1 MARNMAL
8 GARGEDVAVEFLID
22 AGLEIVERNWRCRYG
37 ELDVI
42 ATSGDRIV
50 FVEVKTRSGV
60 GYGSP
65 AESVTFAK
73 QRRIRVLAMQWL
85 TDSGRSWSRVRFDVV
100 AVLIGR
106 DGVLRSSILWM
117 RSDGVGGAGAFCCG
131 QWCGRADRGDRGGYR
146 ARVACGAFGGA
157 A

>member
-37 ELDVI
+37 ELDVV

-60 GYGSP
+60 GCRVR
-65 AESVTFAK
+65 ESGGVGDVREA
-73 QRRIRVLAMQWL
+73 AS
-85 TDSGRSWSRVRFDVV
+85 DSGPVDRSN
-100 AVLIGR
+100 
-106 DGVLRSSILWM
+106 LRT
-117 RSDGVGGAGAFCCG
+117 CCG
-131 QWCGRADRGDRGGYR
+131 G
-146 ARVACGAFGGA
+146 
-157 A
+157 

>member
-1 MARNMAL
+1 MAWFCGGGSRVVVGTRFVWGGRAVVLVVGAAMARNMAL

-37 ELDVI
+37 ELDVV

-85 TDSGRSWSRVRFDVV
+85 ADSGRSWSRVRFDVV

-106 DGVLRSSILWM
+106 DGEPSVEHFV
-117 RSDGVGGAGAFCCG
+117 DAF
-131 QWCGRADRGDRGGYR
+131 
-146 ARVACGAFGGA
+146 
-157 A
+157 

>member
-8 GARGEDVAVEFLID
+8 GARGEDVAVEFLVD
-22 AGLEIVERNWRCRYG
+22 AGLEIIERNWRCRYG
-37 ELDVI
+37 ELDVV

-73 QRRIRVLAMQWL
+73 QRRIRVLAMHWL

-106 DGVLRSSILWM
+106 DGVPWRWGGRILLRSVVWT
-117 RSDGVGGAGAFCCG
+117 
-131 QWCGRADRGDRGGYR
+131 GR
-146 ARVACGAFGGA
+146 
-157 A
+157 

>member
-37 ELDVI
+37 ELDVV

-106 DGVLRSSILWM
+106 DGEPSVEHFV
-117 RSDGVGGAGAFCCG
+117 DAF
-131 QWCGRADRGDRGGYR
+131 
-146 ARVACGAFGGA
+146 
-157 A
+157 

>member
-1 MARNMAL
+1 
-8 GARGEDVAVEFLID
+8 
-22 AGLEIVERNWRCRYG
+22 
-37 ELDVI
+37 
-42 ATSGDRIV
+42 
-50 FVEVKTRSGV
+50 GV

-106 DGVLRSSILWM
+106 
-117 RSDGVGGAGAFCCG
+117 GGEFSVEHFVDAF
-131 QWCGRADRGDRGGYR
+131 
-146 ARVACGAFGGA
+146 
-157 A
+157 

>member
-37 ELDVI
+37 ELDVV

-73 QRRIRVLAMQWL
+73 QRRIRVLAMHWL

-106 DGVLRSSILWM
+106 DGVPSVEHFV
-117 RSDGVGGAGAFCCG
+117 DAF
-131 QWCGRADRGDRGGYR
+131 
-146 ARVACGAFGGA
+146 
-157 A
+157 

>member
-1 MARNMAL
+1 MNRLFSGGLVLWWWVEGGGWDALRMGRARGRVSGGGCDGGNMAL

-37 ELDVI
+37 ELDVV

-73 QRRIRVLAMQWL
+73 QRRIRVLAVHWL
-85 TDSGRSWSRVRFDVV
+85 N
-100 AVLIGR
+100 
-106 DGVLRSSILWM
+106 LRSVECY
-117 RSDGVGGAGAFCCG
+117 G
-131 QWCGRADRGDRGGYR
+131 
-146 ARVACGAFGGA
+146 
-157 A
+157 